1 MNQEKRAVGLYASE
15 GSRLWHYDLDV
26 DSGVLVKRLKVDCPC
41 SVQYVWPHAKRKI
54 LYVVSSD
61 GGPAV
66 SGGVGGNNHYLCAF
80 AIDPASGALKPH
92 GELVRLRAR
101 PIHMSTDIPS
111 EFALVAYSDPSGLS
125 VHAIEPDGRVGG
137 EIAQPGVVDAGIYAH
152 QIRVDA
158 ANHILT
164 LVTRGHNA
172 TAARGELPGA
182 LKMFRYAQGRLS
194 NEISAAPN
202 GGFGFGPRHIDF
214 HPTRPWLYAS
224 LERQNQLCMFA
235 LADGMPGD
243 MPLYTVDTLSDRSRV
258 HPRQMTGTLH
268 VHPDGRFV
276 YVAERGEDSIKAD
289 AHHRAGGEN
298 TIVTF
303 AIDQS
308 SGAPTLIDRVE
319 TRGIHPRTFA
329 IDPSGRLL
337 VAANKA
343 DQEVVDAAGTR
354 RIPASLDVFRIGTD
368 GKLTF
373 LHKVDVDTTHGP
385 MFWMGMI
392 EG

>member
-1 MNQEKRAVGLYASE
+1 MTRSAVGLYASE
-15 GSRLWHYDLDV
+15 GSRLWHYDLNV
-26 DSGVLVKRLKVDCPC
+26 DSGALVKHSQVDCPC
-41 SVQYVWPHAKRKI
+41 SVQYVWPHANRKA
-54 LYVVSSD
+54 LYVVSSN

-66 SGGVGGNNHYLCAF
+66 SGGTGGTDHHLCAF
-80 AIDPASGALKPH
+80 AIDPASGALRPH
-92 GELVRLRAR
+92 GAPVRLRAR

-111 EFALVAYSDPSGLS
+111 QFVLVAYSDPSGLS
-125 VHAIEPDGRVGG
+125 VHAIEPDGRVGA
-137 EIAQPGVVDAGIYAH
+137 EIAQPGVLDAGIYAH

-158 ANHILT
+158 ANRMLT
-164 LVTRGHNA
+164 LVTRGHHA

-182 LKMFRYAQGRLS
+182 LKMFRYAHGLLADEVS
-194 NEISAAPN
+194 VAPN

-235 LADGMPGD
+235 LVDGMPGGA
-243 MPLYTVDTLSDRSRV
+243 PLYAVDTLSERSRI

-268 VHPDGRFV
+268 VHPNGRFV
-276 YVAERGEDSIKAD
+276 SVAERGEDSIKAD
-289 AHHRAGGEN
+289 VHHRAGGEN

-308 SGAPTLIDRVE
+308 TGAPTLIDRVE

-329 IDPSGRLL
+329 IDPSGQWL
-337 VAANKA
+337 VAGNKA
-343 DQEVVDAAGTR
+343 DQTIAEPNGAR
-354 RIPASLDVFRIGTD
+354 RVPASLDVFRIGAD
-368 GKLTF
+368 GKLRF
-373 LHKVDVDTTHGP
+373 LHKVDADTTHGP

-392 EG
+392 DR